1 MRTMRIRL
9 KLRLT
14 PRSRRQPAH
23 VGIFGTAVAPQRRS
37 WLPMFGSLA
46 AHGVLI
52 ILVPIVAD
60 QVARTYSDDF
70 VQPAY
75 RVEWMKLRVPDVIFY
90 EAPRDL
96 SANSNRRP
104 APKSVERRNVSRGP
118 SSAASAPG
126 AGRSAL
132 AVPKGLELPSIKAPE
147 TASAA
152 VLQPEVLPK
161 AVLRPAPLPPLA
173 FWARQEA
180 PKPRRDEVRLPG
192 RTEEAAVQPIL
203 AAPPVL
209 AVPNKAPN
217 LGDKNVAPTPP
228 VLSAS
233 LPVPPSATAPVRDS
247 SADPRNGTYDRAAGQ
262 YANLISLSAEA
273 IRPGEIVNVPPGS
286 TGLRS
291 QGGGAGQV
299 ESKSGATE
307 ESGTRAQE
315 RPGPGAEANAPSS
328 TSAPSSRG
336 SSQEGRSTRTG
347 AGGPKPADAT
357 QNVSPTSGALVN
369 NTAKGPSPNT
379 TAPGGTEAFTRI
391 MHPPNG
397 NFDVVV
403 TQATVGGDLPG
414 IPTRLS
420 GSPVYTVYLRV
431 GDAKEW
437 VLAFCLPAAKNTQN
451 SRYEVYLEDASPLSP
466 PYPIQTTIPQ
476 SVIGQQRSAPLVFRG
491 LLTAEGAFRNIEASE
506 PGTTSSRIAAIL
518 AEWRFRPA
526 RKNNSPTEIEIALII
541 PATDDQSRPDVPKRG
556 F

>member
-1 MRTMRIRL
+1 
-9 KLRLT
+9 
-14 PRSRRQPAH
+14 
-23 VGIFGTAVAPQRRS
+23 
-37 WLPMFGSLA
+37 
-46 AHGVLI
+46 
-52 ILVPIVAD
+52 
-60 QVARTYSDDF
+60 
-70 VQPAY
+70 
-75 RVEWMKLRVPDVIFY
+75 VEWMKLQVPDVIYY

-96 SANSNRRP
+96 SANSSRRP
-104 APKSVERRNVSRGP
+104 APKSVERRN
-118 SSAASAPG
+118 ALDASAPG
-126 AGRSAL
+126 AGRSAMTL
-132 AVPKGLELPSIKAPE
+132 PKGLELPSLKAPE
-147 TASAA
+147 MASAA

-161 AVLRPAPLPPLA
+161 PVLRPATLPPLA

-180 PKPRRDEVRLPG
+180 PKPQRDEVRLPG
-192 RTEEAAVQPIL
+192 RTEEAVVQPVL
-203 AAPPVL
+203 AASPVL
-209 AVPNKAPN
+209 AVPNKEPN
-217 LGDKNVAPTPP
+217 LGDKNVATTPP
-228 VLSAS
+228 VVSAS
-233 LPVPPSATAPVRDS
+233 LPVAPSATAPVRDS

-273 IRPGEIVNVPPGS
+273 IRPGEIVKVPPGS

-299 ESKSGATE
+299 ESKSGGTG

-315 RPGPGAEANAPSS
+315 RPVAGAEA
-328 TSAPSSRG
+328 SAPSSRG
-336 SSQEGRSTRTG
+336 SSPEGRSTRTG
-347 AGGPKPADAT
+347 AGGPKPGDAT

-369 NTAKGPSPNT
+369 NTTKGPSPNT
-379 TAPGGTEAFTRI
+379 AAPGGSEAFTRI

-437 VLAFCLPAAKNTQN
+437 VLAFCLPATKNTQN
-451 SRYEVYLEDASPLSP
+451 SRYEVYIEDATPLSP

-491 LLTAEGAFRNIEASE
+491 LLTAEGAFRNMEASE
-506 PGTTSSRIAAIL
+506 PGTASSKIAAIL

-526 RKNNSPTEIEIALII
+526 RKNNSPTEIQVALII
-541 PATDDQSRPDVPKRG
+541 PATDDQTRPDVPARG